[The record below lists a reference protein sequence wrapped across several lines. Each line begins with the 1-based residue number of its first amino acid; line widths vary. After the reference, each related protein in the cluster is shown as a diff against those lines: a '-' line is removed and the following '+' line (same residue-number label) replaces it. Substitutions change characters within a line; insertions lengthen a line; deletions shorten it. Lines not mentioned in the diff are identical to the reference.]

1 MSSENR
7 VSPQKYSL
15 ASSFPS
21 GSELLNSSFNLA
33 SSHPHDLSLL
43 TRFVSNSPT
52 RVEVEEEAV
61 TEVEEEPEEAES
73 RMIVL
78 VAKPSSI

>member
-1 MSSENR
+1 
-7 VSPQKYSL
+7 VS
-15 ASSFPS
+15 
-21 GSELLNSSFNLA
+21 
-33 SSHPHDLSLL
+33 D
-43 TRFVSNSPT
+43 SPT

-61 TEVEEEPEEAES
+61 TEAEEEPEEAES